1 MIFGAMDS
9 WSFEFQIMLCDRKTE
24 ETQQQF
30 RSMIKQQIA
39 DNNPRRLKGTLDDP
53 GNLPAPLQLCQ
64 QLLEDIK
71 RFKGQLVLVR
81 VLCNRCLRQ
90 RHWDEIS
97 ILLGIDVRP
106 DAGASLR
113 KMLKL
118 PFTPELLE

>member
-1 MIFGAMDS
+1 MSLFPFI
-9 WSFEFQIMLCDRKTE
+9 IIPIILYLIRKTE

-30 RSMIKQQIA
+30 RAMIKQQIA
-39 DNNPRRLKGTLDDP
+39 DNNPRRLKGALDDP

-71 RFKGQLVLVR
+71 RFKAQVLLVK
-81 VLCNRCLRQ
+81 VLCNRCLCP

-97 ILLGIDVRP
+97 LLLGCEVCP

-113 KMLKL
+113 KMLRL
-118 PFTPELLE
+118 PFTPELLQ